1 MSSVDHFEYPDLALT
16 VDRGI
21 VGQPS
26 TVTLDWITADE
37 EGQDHDDLGNVRATA
52 TGGEPVQAAEHQT
65 TGGAQT
71 AGEHDGE

>member
-1 MSSVDHFEYPDLALT
+1 MSVDHFEYPDLALI
-16 VDRGI
+16 VDRGAI
-21 VGQPS
+21 GKPS

-52 TGGEPVQAAEHQT
+52 RGTVQAAATQT
-65 TGGAQT
+65 TASAPT